1 MNIQTMTTQKRE
13 RLAYAE
19 GFTEAAKLL
28 ARIDELETAAGCLLY
43 ALDTYVPEGLCLGD
57 EVEIAI
63 DTLRGVVE

>member
-1 MNIQTMTTQKRE
+1 MNIQTMTTEERE

-28 ARIDELETAAGCLLY
+28 ARIDELETAAGQLLY
-43 ALDTYVPEGLCLGD
+43 ALDMYIPEGLCLGD
-57 EVEIAI
+57 EVEKAI

>member
-1 MNIQTMTTQKRE
+1 MNIQTMTTEERE

-28 ARIDELETAAGCLLY
+28 ARIDELETTARQLLY

-57 EVEIAI
+57 EVEAAI
-63 DTLRGVVE
+63 DTLRDTIE

>member
-1 MNIQTMTTQKRE
+1 MNIQTMTTEERE

-28 ARIDELETAAGCLLY
+28 ARIDELEVVAGCLLY
-43 ALDTYVPEGLCLGD
+43 ALDTYIPEGLCLGD

-63 DTLRGVVE
+63 ETMRDAIE

>member
-1 MNIQTMTTQKRE
+1 MNMNTMTTQERE

-28 ARIDELETAAGCLLY
+28 ARIDELEIVAGCLLY
-43 ALDTYVPEGLCLGD
+43 ALDTYVPEGMCLGD

-63 DTLRGVVE
+63 ETLRGTIE